1 MPDARSLNPDRALN
15 ADRALYADRVR
26 SGLGLETP
34 DPSGAVSVERLEA
47 AEVGHVAFAA
57 PWDLVRVM
65 DRFAERRGFAVP
77 GPDRAEAGE
86 AGRAPHAVPEALFNA
101 LWAIVDGAGGGR
113 SALEFTQA
121 TAGLGTHLDPG
132 FRDTQ
137 LEVSRNW
144 PGVADAAAQGWPEP
158 FTLAQ
163 LASAPPGSLASE
175 FRTLIVDNGFD
186 LEVLDRDA
194 LSLRDLPAPL
204 NYLNARILQ
213 VHDLWHLVGGYQTT
227 GLHEIAISAFQ
238 LAQFGHA
245 YSAWVLAVTLGSASV
260 EPVRYGVLSGVIAAA
275 WSHGRAT
282 PPLLGV
288 DWPSVWAEPIGTV
301 RERLGVTAFE
311 SPWPADLFER
321 AA

>member
-1 MPDARSLNPDRALN
+1 MADARSV
-15 ADRALYADRVR
+15 YADRVR
-26 SGLGLETP
+26 SGLGLDNP
-34 DPSGAVSVERLEA
+34 DPSAASSPERLEA
-47 AEVGHVAFAA
+47 AEVGHIAFAA
-57 PWDLVRVM
+57 PWKLAQVM
-65 DRFAERRGFAVP
+65 DRFADRRGFAFP
-77 GPDRAEAGE
+77 GPDAVGSWGT
-86 AGRAPHAVPEALFNA
+86 GRVPLAVPEALFTA
-101 LWAIVDGAGGGR
+101 LWSIVDGAGGGR
-113 SALEFTQA
+113 SALQFTQA
-121 TAGLGTHLDPG
+121 TAALGTHLDPG
-132 FRDTQ
+132 FRDAQ

-158 FTLAQ
+158 FTLNQ
-163 LASAPPGSLASE
+163 LASAPAGSLASE

-245 YSAWVLAVTLGSASV
+245 YSAWVLAVTLASASV
-260 EPVRYGVLSGVIAAA
+260 EPIRYGVLSGVIAAA

>member
-1 MPDARSLNPDRALN
+1 MMADARSVF
-15 ADRALYADRVR
+15 ADRIR
-26 SGLGLETP
+26 SGLGPETP
-34 DPSGAVSVERLEA
+34 DPSAASSPERLEA
-47 AEVGHVAFAA
+47 AEVGHIAFAA
-57 PWDLVRVM
+57 PWKLAQVM
-65 DRFAERRGFAVP
+65 DRFADRRGFAVL
-77 GPDRAEAGE
+77 GPDAVGSWGT
-86 AGRAPHAVPEALFNA
+86 GRVPLAVPEALFTA
-101 LWAIVDGAGGGR
+101 LWSIVDGAGGGR

-121 TAGLGTHLDPG
+121 TAALGTHLDPG
-132 FRDTQ
+132 FRDAQ

-158 FTLAQ
+158 FTLNQ
-163 LASAPPGSLASE
+163 LTSAPAGSLASE

-186 LEVLDRDA
+186 LEVLDRDT

-245 YSAWVLAVTLGSASV
+245 YSAWVLAVTLTSASV
-260 EPVRYGVLSGVIAAA
+260 EPVRYGVLSGFIAAA

-301 RERLGVTAFE
+301 RQRLGVTAFE

>member
-1 MPDARSLNPDRALN
+1 MADARSL
-15 ADRALYADRVR
+15 YAARVR
-26 SGLGLETP
+26 SGLGPETP
-34 DPSGAVSVERLEA
+34 DPSGIASPERLEA
-47 AEVGHVAFAA
+47 AEVGHIAFAA
-57 PWDLVRVM
+57 PWKVARVM
-65 DRFAERRGFAVP
+65 DRFADRRGFAVP
-77 GPDRAEAGE
+77 GPEASGAGE
-86 AGRAPHAVPEALFNA
+86 AGRVPLAVPEALFTA
-101 LWAIVDGAGGGR
+101 LWTLVDGAGGGR

-121 TAGLGTHLDPG
+121 TAALGTHLDPG
-132 FRDTQ
+132 FRDAQ
-137 LEVSRNW
+137 LDVSRNW
-144 PGVADAAAQGWPEP
+144 PGVAEAAGQGWPEP

-163 LASAPPGSLASE
+163 LASAPAGSLASE

-213 VHDLWHLVGGYQTT
+213 VHDLWHLVGGYRTT

-245 YSAWVLAVTLGSASV
+245 YSAWVLAVTLASASV

-282 PPLLGV
+282 PPLLRV

>member
-1 MPDARSLNPDRALN
+1 M
-15 ADRALYADRVR
+15 
-26 SGLGLETP
+26 
-34 DPSGAVSVERLEA
+34 
-47 AEVGHVAFAA
+47 
-57 PWDLVRVM
+57 
-65 DRFAERRGFAVP
+65 
-77 GPDRAEAGE
+77 
-86 AGRAPHAVPEALFNA
+86 
-101 LWAIVDGAGGGR
+101 
-113 SALEFTQA
+113 
-121 TAGLGTHLDPG
+121 
-132 FRDTQ
+132 
-137 LEVSRNW
+137 
-144 PGVADAAAQGWPEP
+144 
-158 FTLAQ
+158 
-163 LASAPPGSLASE
+163 
-175 FRTLIVDNGFD
+175 
-186 LEVLDRDA
+186 LDRDA

>member
-1 MPDARSLNPDRALN
+1 MADARSL
-15 ADRALYADRVR
+15 YAARVR
-26 SGLGLETP
+26 SGLGPETP
-34 DPSGAVSVERLEA
+34 DPSGIASPERLEA
-47 AEVGHVAFAA
+47 AEVGHIAFAA
-57 PWDLVRVM
+57 PWKVARVM
-65 DRFAERRGFAVP
+65 DRLADRRGFAVP
-77 GPDRAEAGE
+77 GPEASGAGE
-86 AGRAPHAVPEALFNA
+86 AGRTPLAVPEALFTA
-101 LWAIVDGAGGGR
+101 LWTLVDGAGGGR

-121 TAGLGTHLDPG
+121 TAALGTHLDPG
-132 FRDTQ
+132 FRDAQ
-137 LEVSRNW
+137 LDVSRNW
-144 PGVADAAAQGWPEP
+144 PGVAEAASQGWPEP

-163 LASAPPGSLASE
+163 LASAPAGSLASE

-213 VHDLWHLVGGYQTT
+213 VHDLWHLVGGYRTT

-245 YSAWVLAVTLGSASV
+245 YSAWVLAVTLASASV

>member
-1 MPDARSLNPDRALN
+1 MADARSV
-15 ADRALYADRVR
+15 YADRVR
-26 SGLGLETP
+26 SGLGLDNP
-34 DPSGAVSVERLEA
+34 DPSAASSPERLEA
-47 AEVGHVAFAA
+47 AEVGHIAFAA
-57 PWDLVRVM
+57 PWKLAQVM
-65 DRFAERRGFAVP
+65 DRFADRRGFAFP
-77 GPDRAEAGE
+77 GPDAVGSWGT
-86 AGRAPHAVPEALFNA
+86 GRVPLAVPEALFTA
-101 LWAIVDGAGGGR
+101 LWSIVDGAGGGR

-121 TAGLGTHLDPG
+121 TAALGTHLDPG
-132 FRDTQ
+132 FRDAQ

-158 FTLAQ
+158 FTLNQ
-163 LASAPPGSLASE
+163 LASAPAGSLASE

-245 YSAWVLAVTLGSASV
+245 YSAWVLAVTLASASV
-260 EPVRYGVLSGVIAAA
+260 EPIRYGVLSGVIAAA

>member
-1 MPDARSLNPDRALN
+1 MADARFV
-15 ADRALYADRVR
+15 YADRVR
-26 SGLGLETP
+26 SGLGLENP
-34 DPSGAVSVERLEA
+34 DPSAASPPERLEA
-47 AEVGHVAFAA
+47 AEVGHIAFAA
-57 PWDLVRVM
+57 PWKLALVM
-65 DRFAERRGFAVP
+65 DRFADRRGFPVP
-77 GPDRAEAGE
+77 GPDASGSWG
-86 AGRAPHAVPEALFNA
+86 AGRVPLAVPEALFTA
-101 LWAIVDGAGGGR
+101 LWSIVDGAGGGR

-121 TAGLGTHLDPG
+121 TAALGTHLDPG
-132 FRDTQ
+132 FRDAQ

-158 FTLAQ
+158 FTLNQ
-163 LASAPPGSLASE
+163 LTSAPAGSLASE
-175 FRTLIVDNGFD
+175 FRALIIDNGFD

-245 YSAWVLAVTLGSASV
+245 YSAWVLAVTLASASV